1 MFDFLY
7 RGPKGRNDII
17 KTTVEEEG
25 EKYLESIYML
35 KNSFMY
41 RFLRNVLIQ
50 LQPTPMSI
58 LPNFV

>member
-35 KNSFMY
+35 KNSFY
-41 RFLRNVLIQ
+41 VSFFEECITVPIFK
-50 LQPTPMSI
+50 SA
-58 LPNFV
+58 